1 MKMRSVEREL
11 LPALPIFEGLPD
23 TELDALAEAVWT
35 VELERGQSL
44 ANEGEFGH
52 ALFFVE
58 LGTADVIRDGSVHA
72 IVGPGDVVGE
82 IAVLA
87 SGRRTASVVATS
99 PMRLLA
105 LFKRDVWGLEQR
117 APEAAKRLQA
127 VLDGR
132 RNGAS

>member
-1 MKMRSVEREL
+1 MQLVEREL
-11 LPALPIFEGLPD
+11 LPALPIFQGLPD
-23 TELDALAEAVWT
+23 SELDALAEAVWT
-35 VELERGQSL
+35 IELERGEPL

-52 ALFFVE
+52 TLFFVE
-58 LGTADVIRDGSVHA
+58 QGTADVLRDGNVHA

-105 LFKRDVWGLEQR
+105 LFKRDVWGLER
-117 APEAAKRLQA
+117 KAPEASKRLQA

-132 RNGAS
+132 RDGAG